1 MYLARVTRVGLR
13 NLWVFRALRAY
24 PTMNSD
30 KEAIKSLHDDKD
42 DGGGDIDYGS
52 MLTVLFDFD
61 GDVDVD

>member
-30 KEAIKSLHDDKD
+30 NEAIESLDN
-42 DGGGDIDYGS
+42 GGGDIDYGS
-52 MLTVLFDFD
+52 MLTMLFDFD

>member
-30 KEAIKSLHDDKD
+30 TEDIESLDDDK
-42 DGGGDIDYGS
+42 
-52 MLTVLFDFD
+52 MRMVK
-61 GDVDVD
+61 VMVMV

>member
-30 KEAIKSLHDDKD
+30 NEAIESLD

-52 MLTVLFDFD
+52 MLTMLFDFD